1 MHHCNTLKKN
11 LYIVIQYNLLI
22 FVLPNGNNGK
32 EH

>member
-1 MHHCNTLKKN
+1 MHHCNTLKKY
-11 LYIVIQYNLLI
+11 LYIVIQYNFVI

>member
-1 MHHCNTLKKN
+1 MHHCNTLKKY
-11 LYIVIQYNLLI
+11 LYIVFNIILLV